1 MVLKAKFDG
10 LEFLKSAMP
19 LKFVLLFYDFV
30 RLNLMAEKAIKFI
43 KLSLSRLLFFF
54 YLFSNFYA

>member
-1 MVLKAKFDG
+1 MILKAKFDG